1 MVTADKKNKQ
11 LVRLKKRADF
21 LLVQSSGQK
30 WISKGMIIQLRA
42 NDGLGLRVGLTVTKR
57 VSKLAVFRNRVK
69 RRLKAV
75 SEDILPSYQTQ
86 NLDII
91 LVGRVLTKERDYQDL
106 RQDLVWSL
114 KKMNVAMDEAS

>member
-75 SEDILPSYQTQ
+75 SEEILSSYQAQ
-86 NLDII
+86 NIDII
-91 LVGRVLTKERDYQDL
+91 LVGRVLKKEREYQDL

>member
-75 SEDILPSYQTQ
+75 SEEILSSYQAQ

>member
-1 MVTADKKNKQ
+1 MVTSDKKNKK

-75 SEDILPSYQTQ
+75 SEEILPSYQTQ

-91 LVGRVLTKERDYQDL
+91 LVGRALTKERNYQDL
-106 RQDLVWSL
+106 RQDLAWSL
-114 KKMNVAMDEAS
+114 KKMNVKMDEAS

>member
-91 LVGRVLTKERDYQDL
+91 LVGRALTKERDYQDL
-106 RQDLVWSL
+106 RQDLAWSL
-114 KKMNVAMDEAS
+114 KKMNVQMDEVS

>member
-1 MVTADKKNKQ
+1 MVTSDKKNKQ

-75 SEDILPSYQTQ
+75 SEEILPSYQTQ

-91 LVGRVLTKERDYQDL
+91 LVGRALTKERNYQDL
-106 RQDLVWSL
+106 RQDLAWSL
-114 KKMNVAMDEAS
+114 KKMNVKMDEAS